1 MGLGFCSRIYPFE
14 NCCVPVYDE
23 EIRGFYENLIQT
35 SDICASTATQSTL
48 ALQYLFCLACSDQQP
63 RYLIEE
69 GIQTADDDSG
79 SNYTLYSIVVCES
92 LVRLLYPEN
101 FDDCGLVIPTARGED
116 CAGDDTVVPSEY
128 WGSGEEGALN
138 FLNDETGGK
147 PPLFSDDDEV
157 RYRVIVSNRTHLLYP
172 SHDFCRQID
181 YSNGDQCYKS
191 SGHHIVFPAWLF
203 VLIGA
208 VMVIVS

>member
-1 MGLGFCSRIYPFE
+1 M
-14 NCCVPVYDE
+14 
-23 EIRGFYENLIQT
+23 
-35 SDICASTATQSTL
+35 
-48 ALQYLFCLACSDQQP
+48 ACSDQQP

-101 FDDCGLVIPTARGED
+101 FDDCGLVIPTERGED

-147 PPLFSDDDEV
+147 PPLFIDEDDV
-157 RYRVIVSNRTHLLYP
+157 RYRVIVSNLHSHTILLMIP
-172 SHDFCRQID
+172 VNRSIIPMVTNATRAQDITWHPRF
-181 YSNGDQCYKS
+181 G
-191 SGHHIVFPAWLF
+191 FLF
-203 VLIGA
+203 
-208 VMVIVS
+208 